1 MIWEKLL
8 DIFDPVA
15 KIVDETVTSKEEK
28 QTLFNELEKI
38 KNQASE
44 NILKYQTELLKAQAK
59 IVEAE
64 AGGESFLQ
72 RNWRP
77 ILMLVVVA
85 IVANNY
91 LLFPYL
97 SMFTEKAVMLDLPDG
112 LYNLMT
118 IGVGGYVVG
127 RSAEKTVKNL
137 KK

>member
-64 AGGESFLQ
+64 AGGESWLQ

-77 ILMLVVVA
+77 LLMVSITAIL
-85 IVANNY
+85 INNFI
-91 LLFPYL
+91 LFPYL
-97 SMFTEKAVMLDLPDG
+97 SLFTEKVVMLELPNG
-112 LYNLMT
+112 LWTLLT
-118 IGVGGYVVG
+118 AGVTGYVVG

>member
-28 QTLFNELEKI
+28 ITLKNELEKI

-64 AGGESFLQ
+64 AGGESWLQ

-77 ILMLVVVA
+77 LLMVSITAIL
-85 IVANNY
+85 INNFI
-91 LLFPYL
+91 LFPYL
-97 SMFTEKAVMLDLPDG
+97 SLFTEKVVMLELPNG
-112 LYNLMT
+112 LWTLLT
-118 IGVGGYVVG
+118 AGVTGYVVG